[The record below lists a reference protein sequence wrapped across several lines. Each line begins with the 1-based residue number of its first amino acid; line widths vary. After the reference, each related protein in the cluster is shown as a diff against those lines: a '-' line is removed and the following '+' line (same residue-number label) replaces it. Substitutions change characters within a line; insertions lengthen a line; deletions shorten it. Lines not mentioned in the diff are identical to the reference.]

1 MKNTLSQYGFVGH
14 VKYFVVFNLMKPSKQ
29 QFCFN
34 QHQSAKLA
42 NQQPYQVYK
51 QWLKDNG
58 VLTHQ
63 NVVYPAYFGEKNDGV
78 IGVGV
83 CSAIG
88 GGKAIIAVPYDI
100 IITVDKVKEDQDL
113 LKIINENP
121 KIFKLS

>member
-1 MKNTLSQYGFVGH
+1 
-14 VKYFVVFNLMKPSKQ
+14 
-29 QFCFN
+29 
-34 QHQSAKLA
+34 
-42 NQQPYQVYK
+42 
-51 QWLKDNG
+51 
-58 VLTHQ
+58 
-63 NVVYPAYFGEKNDGV
+63 
-78 IGVGV
+78 VGV